1 MKTKFRDIV
10 IIVTVALVAVIGFF
24 MFNNTF
30 KKTTYDYSIIKYNN
44 EIVAIVHF
52 EREEVEIVL
61 MYEENYPKVNLE
73 ENTITLLGKKQKDKR
88 YELVIQYNFKKRSMK
103 IVEEVSPKGICSN
116 LGTSTSFPL
125 ICEPND
131 IFIQFYNYGD
141 DVLDGII

>member
-88 YELVIQYNFKKRSMK
+88 HELVIQYNFKKRSMK